1 MPDKPTFRA
10 GGKLQTQALGT
21 GFLIGAAIGS
31 GSNALAVERGGADFL
46 LAINAG
52 RLRNMG
58 VPSIASMLPVLN
70 ANSLTEEFARGELLA
85 LCRKPVLL
93 GVNVWG
99 RELDPE
105 AQAAEVR
112 EAGFAGAVNFP
123 SCLHYSRPMQQILSR
138 AGRGIEREV
147 ELLRAVQD
155 AGMMSMF
162 YCSTRTQARLA
173 ADAGLDMVCLN
184 IGWNVGGAVGHR
196 SRSTIEEVAMEA
208 REIGRLIKRISPKTR
223 FMLEGGPIAAP
234 EDLSRVLSLAPLDGY
249 VGGSTI
255 DRLPLEASVASM
267 IDGFR
272 RASIR
277 PTRLDEESH
286 RLVNWSRRFGI
297 IGQSENHLAM
307 LRRLQALAAMRDPV
321 LIAAEPGQN
330 SLPAVRA
337 LGAIKSGSRSLNM
350 VQIDVAEQ
358 DLPARA
364 RNVLFGHRD
373 ASTSRLPVLA
383 DPTVEIVVIRAPERL
398 TQALQKRLARSLK
411 EGVFRIAGSRRSLK
425 IEPRIVLLCDVIT
438 QEESLMEDLLGAG
451 LEPEL
456 VSFLAGWTLRLPPLK
471 DRVSDIPLLIA
482 TMMEESQ
489 LDFSSGAM
497 QRLQAHDWP
506 GNEAELHTL
515 LGRLAGRS
523 SKLPVQAE
531 ELEVLLK
538 AIPHPVRRQK
548 RRSEKDLIVDA
559 LWRNGFNRSKAAD
572 ALGISRK
579 TLYNKI
585 KKYDL
590 AG

>member
-1 MPDKPTFRA
+1 MLTTELNA
-10 GGKLQTQALGT
+10 

-31 GSNALAVERGGADFL
+31 GSNARAVEHGGADFL

-58 VPSIASMLPVLN
+58 VPSIASMLPVLD
-70 ANSLTEEFARGELLA
+70 ANSLTEGFAREELLA

-99 RELDPE
+99 RTFNPE
-105 AQAAEVR
+105 AQAAAIG

-123 SCLHYSRPMQQILSR
+123 SCMHYSRPMQQILSR
-138 AGRGIEREV
+138 AGRGIEQEV
-147 ELLRAVQD
+147 ELLKAVQD

-162 YCSTRTQARLA
+162 YCSSRTQARLA
-173 ADAGLDMVCLN
+173 ADAGLDLVCLN
-184 IGWNVGGAVGHR
+184 IGWNVGGAMGHR
-196 SRSTIEEVAMEA
+196 SRSTIEEVAIEA

-223 FMLEGGPIAAP
+223 FLLEGGPIAAP

-272 RASIR
+272 RASMR
-277 PTRLDEESH
+277 PTRLDDESLG
-286 RLVNWSRRFGI
+286 LVNWAKQFGFV
-297 IGQSENHLAM
+297 GQSEVQLMM
-307 LRRLQALAAMRDPV
+307 LRRLRALSSANDPV
-321 LIAAEPGQN
+321 LIVAEPGQN

-337 LGAIKSGSRSLNM
+337 LGAIKARSRSLNM

-364 RNVLFGHRD
+364 RNVLFGRRD
-373 ASTSRLPVLA
+373 SSSARPPILTDS
-383 DPTVEIVVIRAPERL
+383 TVELVVIRAPERL
-398 TQALQKRLARSLK
+398 TQALQRRLARALRD
-411 EGVFRIAGSRRSLK
+411 GVFRMAGSRRMLN
-425 IEPRIVLLCDVIT
+425 IEPRIVLQCDVQV
-438 QEESLMEDLLGAG
+438 QEDTVVEDLLGAG

-456 VSFLAGWTLRLPPLK
+456 VSHMAGWTLRLPPL
-471 DRVSDIPLLIA
+471 RERISDLVALIETEA
-482 TMMEESQ
+482 EGGHLE
-489 LDFSSGAM
+489 FSSGAL

-506 GNEAELHTL
+506 ENEAELHTV

-523 SKLPVQAE
+523 SRLPVQAD
-531 ELEVLLK
+531 ELEPLLRT
-538 AIPHPVRRQK
+538 APNNDRRQK
-548 RRSEKDLIVDA
+548 TRSEKDLIVDT
-559 LWRNGFNRSKAAD
+559 LWRNGFNRTKAAE

-585 KKYDL
+585 MKYGL
-590 AG
+590 SG